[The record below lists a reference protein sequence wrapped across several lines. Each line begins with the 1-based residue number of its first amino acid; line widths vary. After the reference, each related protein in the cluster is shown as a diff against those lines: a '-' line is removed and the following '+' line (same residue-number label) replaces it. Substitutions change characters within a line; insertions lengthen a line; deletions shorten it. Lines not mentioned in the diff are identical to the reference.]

1 MTEVVV
7 DASVAVKWLIP
18 EVHSEAA
25 TSWLNPAIQLSAPDF
40 VLLEI
45 ASTLWKKVRRGEL
58 AEEVAPRILAALETA
73 PLELQPS
80 APYAASAVALA
91 TSVGRTVYD
100 CLYLAIAVGRG
111 CRVVTADRK
120 FYAAVTASP
129 LAARI
134 LWVEDSLGEL

>member
-18 EVHSEAA
+18 EVHSDAA
-25 TSWLNPAIQLSAPDF
+25 ASWLHPAIHLSAPDF

-45 ASTLWKKVRRGEL
+45 ASTLWRKVRRGEI
-58 AEEVAPRILAALETA
+58 EEDVAPRILAALDAA

-80 APYAASAVALA
+80 APYVASALALA
-91 TSVGRTVYD
+91 TSLGRTVHD

-120 FYAAVTASP
+120 FQAAVAASP
-129 LAARI
+129 LAPHI
-134 LWVEDSLGEL
+134 LWVEDPVEL